1 VNQLLHFLTD
11 LVFVVCLILAW
22 GYVVQQWLRDRD
34 LLVQESTA
42 LAQRVAPAR
51 PVRVEAPPAE
61 RRKSD
66 KLAQPKDSLF
76 EREEIRQRMAD
87 FNATQDRFQQE
98 REEFFKKTM
107 AKLQTHFVR
116 REA

>member
-11 LVFVVCLILAW
+11 LDFVVCLILAW

-66 KLAQPKDSLF
+66 K
-76 EREEIRQRMAD
+76 
-87 FNATQDRFQQE
+87 QDRFQQE